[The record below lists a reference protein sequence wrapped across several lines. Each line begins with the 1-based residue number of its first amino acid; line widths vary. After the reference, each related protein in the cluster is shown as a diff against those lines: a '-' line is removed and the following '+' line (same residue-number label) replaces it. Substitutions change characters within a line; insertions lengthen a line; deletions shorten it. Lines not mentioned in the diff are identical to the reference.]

1 MTHFPD
7 TPHDGEQ
14 VVESRGDG
22 AVRIWTYNQAKNEWT
37 YEDYTSAPAG
47 TVMFTDQVLVRE
59 NAANEEVHSALA
71 DPSELKTQKEVN
83 YYLDEK
89 FGQGPDINLDD
100 YATEAWVEQRFAP
113 KADLYKVEAKVGMG
127 VWKFSREAGAARNGE
142 FRMVTREGAPTETWA
157 AVARFGVNE
166 RDRRNMLFDW
176 SRLAT
181 GDEVLITN
189 KNNPGNYARFEI
201 DPAQDGV
208 MEVLRVNAQMGR
220 AVNNDDHDIE
230 VVSRDNANYA
240 TKTSVEAVAFAMVNQ
255 IQSME
260 AAQGTKSKGKWA
272 HHGGPLPDTGIPAES
287 QFWMANDEGTKTQE
301 YCEAKE
307 IRIHAVGIS
316 DQLRSNNVLGAAA
329 VGDRL
334 IIQDL
339 IDLDGCEYEITS
351 VDFHDP
357 DGDNYEEAYAVY
369 GVKPD
374 DTFCRGSVTP
384 AELVSVRIKSSIG
397 GDYLPL
403 SGGTVTGPT
412 TFDCPTMVKWDAASA
427 NSYPFSVYGGDKWA
441 FRVGWDGTVKSF
453 GEVIID
459 QPSGTALRIKKDHVE
474 RVKIEHGGRIFC
486 AYDLNLDDDNRTV
499 TTKGWVKE
507 QIAAIPEPEG
517 GGAGFI
523 KSYDGNR
530 FCVGGNMSTD
540 LSSGE
545 VLFMDAEYKQ
555 TDNPAFISYISLPKD
570 EFDWSTFTGNGN
582 IKVKA
587 GSATAGYY
595 CAYAFMHQ
603 SSEQVLVSVFPLKTY
618 PDKKLEVDSGAPCYF
633 QGVFFG

>member
-7 TPHDGEQ
+7 QPHDGQQ
-14 VVESRGDG
+14 VVDELQEPPGYIR
-22 AVRIWTYNQAKNEWT
+22 VWTYSEAKNEWT
-37 YEDYTSAPAG
+37 YKDYGPSAS
-47 TVMFTDQVLVRE
+47 VIYTDQVLVRE
-59 NAANEEVHSALA
+59 NASGEGTHSALA

-100 YATEAWVEQRFAP
+100 YATEAWVTSGFAP

-142 FRMVTREGAPTETWA
+142 FRMVTREGSPTETWA
-157 AVARFGVNE
+157 AVARFGLNE

-287 QFWMANDEGTKTQE
+287 QFWMADSEGDKTQE

-316 DQLRSNNVLGAAA
+316 DQLRSNNVLGAAE

-369 GVKPD
+369 GVKAD

-384 AELVSVRIKSSIG
+384 AELVSVRIKSSVG
-397 GDYLPL
+397 SDYLPL

-412 TFDCPTMVKWDAASA
+412 TFDCPTMVKWDKASS
-427 NSYPFSVYGGDKWA
+427 NSYPFSVYGGGKWA
-441 FRVGWDGTVKSF
+441 FRVGDSGVVKISGTTEINQS
-453 GEVIID
+453 
-459 QPSGTALRIKKDHVE
+459 SGTALKIKKDGVDK
-474 RVKIEHGGRIFC
+474 VKIEHGGRIFC
-486 AYDLNLDDDNRTV
+486 AYDLGLDSDDRTV

-517 GGAGFI
+517 GGGVGFTD
-523 KSYDGNR
+523 KYNGNR
-530 FCVGGNMSTD
+530 FYKRGNETTALEEGDVMF
-540 LSSGE
+540 LQSG
-545 VLFMDAEYKQ
+545 
-555 TDNPAFISYISLPKD
+555 TPATAFAGVTHVALP
-570 EFDWSTFTGNGN
+570 EAGIDWSKFTKMGTIEVKNGGTLCGHLQVISAKN
-582 IKVKA
+582 NAGRNWLVKVKMLDVE
-587 GSATAGYY
+587 SN
-595 CAYAFMHQ
+595 
-603 SSEQVLVSVFPLKTY
+603 E
-618 PDKKLEVDSGAPCYF
+618 LEPESGHPCYF
-633 QGVFFG
+633 WGMFTG

>member
-7 TPHDGEQ
+7 NPHDGQ
-14 VVESRGDG
+14 TVVEEIGNEQ
-22 AVRIWTYNQAKNEWT
+22 VRIWTYNQAENEWT
-37 YEDYTSAPAG
+37 YKEYGGGGP
-47 TVMFTDQVLVRE
+47 VVYTDQVMVRE
-59 NAANEEVHSALA
+59 NASGEGTHSALA

-100 YATEAWVEQRFAP
+100 YATEAWVTSGFAP

-127 VWKFSREAGAARNGE
+127 VWKYSREAGAARNGE
-142 FRMVTREGAPTETWA
+142 FRMVTREGQPTETWT
-157 AVARFGVNE
+157 AVARFGLNE

-181 GDEVLITN
+181 GDEVLVTN

-230 VVSRDNANYA
+230 VVSRDSANYA

-287 QFWMANDEGTKTQE
+287 QFWMADEEGDKTQE

-316 DQLRSNNVLGAAA
+316 DQLRSNNVLGAAE

-351 VDFHDP
+351 VEFHDP
-357 DGDNYEEAYAVY
+357 DGNNYEEAYAVY
-369 GVKPD
+369 GVKAD

-384 AELVSVRIKSSIG
+384 AELVSVRIKTSVGS
-397 GDYLPL
+397 DYLPL
-403 SGGTVTGPT
+403 SGGTVAGPT
-412 TFDCPTMVKWDAASA
+412 TFDCPTMVKWDAASS
-427 NSYPFSVYGGDKWA
+427 NSYPFSVYGGGKWA
-441 FRVGWDGTVKSF
+441 FRVGDTGVVKISGTTEINQS
-453 GEVIID
+453 
-459 QPSGTALRIKKDHVE
+459 SGTALKIKKDGVDK
-474 RVKIEHGGRIFC
+474 VKIEHGGRIFC
-486 AYDLNLDDDNRTV
+486 GYDLGLDSDDRTV

-517 GGAGFI
+517 GGGGFFTD
-523 KSYDGNR
+523 KYNGNK
-530 FCVGGNMSTD
+530 FYKQGNEATA
-540 LSSGE
+540 LSEGE
-545 VLFMDAEYKQ
+545 VMFLQNGATTTMFAGVTHVALPEAGIDWDKFTNMGTIEVKNGGTLCGHLQVISAKN
-555 TDNPAFISYISLPKD
+555 NPGRNWLV
-570 EFDWSTFTGNGN
+570 
-582 IKVKA
+582 KVKA
-587 GSATAGYY
+587 
-595 CAYAFMHQ
+595 
-603 SSEQVLVSVFPLKTY
+603 LDIVSNEIEP
-618 PDKKLEVDSGAPCYF
+618 ESGHPCYF
-633 QGVFFG
+633 WGMFTG